1 MWPIAWSLIMCSGL
15 KHSSCSQFVNEMGGA
30 LSDLQVLTDHARL
43 DSVRRYAETQIAR
56 KRELMDSSGKD
67 LSGLL
72 KVVK

>member
-1 MWPIAWSLIMCSGL
+1 
-15 KHSSCSQFVNEMGGA
+15 MGGA